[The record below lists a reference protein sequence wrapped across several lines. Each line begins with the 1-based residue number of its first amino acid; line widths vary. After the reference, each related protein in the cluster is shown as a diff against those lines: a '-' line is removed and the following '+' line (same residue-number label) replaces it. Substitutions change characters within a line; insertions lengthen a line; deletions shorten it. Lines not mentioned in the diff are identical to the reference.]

1 MRRVALAA
9 LAVCAA
15 CASAAPGPAPAPS
28 GHRAILASF
37 DALNEQRL
45 RTTLPDSATPAFHE
59 LFAGGS
65 CAEYARPAWPSKTSP
80 SHASIWTGVYGDSNG
95 VVVNSE
101 PVLPRSSHRIT
112 ERISGYSPAVLRAEP
127 IWITAALAGRR
138 VVAHHATQS
147 PEAPGY
153 PQADASAP
161 VPLTAR
167 TRASA
172 ALALPSLAVVHG
184 YGLSI
189 EPDRVLTQDSVTP
202 HQAVGWRHLPPS
214 GVPPLE
220 IAWVVAGDSLFGVL
234 TGDSVYRELRVA
246 SVRDAANAVPVMAV
260 PADRTSPGGRELAR
274 FFSAPLPVVVQGAI
288 RHLRFRLFALS
299 PDGRRFLLFTPA
311 LVAVAANSPEAASAY
326 EAAVQGWTGNGAQDL
341 LDDGAFGL
349 TVQHGGSGEAEWRY
363 LETMENVTRA
373 FMQGS
378 DWAWRAKRADLL
390 VDYLPIIDEA
400 DHRWLGYVDP
410 SVPGVAVPVRQAAQ
424 QFRLRAWRLAD
435 LRLARLMDLVERSG
449 GARLYVT
456 GDHGMRPTW
465 RVFRP
470 NAVLRDAGLLSADSG
485 GQVDAARTEAIAP
498 DGLFVML
505 NRVAWK
511 DGTVRPGDEPAVLDR
526 IEAALK
532 AVRGPDGA
540 PVVTRVWRVSGPDS
554 LGRGGPLGGDVYFE
568 VAAGYALS
576 GSAVGPVAADA
587 RIGADHGYP
596 SISPD
601 MVTVLCSWGPAV
613 EPGRTGV
620 ARTTDARG
628 LVLRWL
634 GVNGG

>member
-1 MRRVALAA
+1 
-9 LAVCAA
+9 
-15 CASAAPGPAPAPS
+15 
-28 GHRAILASF
+28 
-37 DALNEQRL
+37 
-45 RTTLPDSATPAFHE
+45 
-59 LFAGGS
+59 
-65 CAEYARPAWPSKTSP
+65 
-80 SHASIWTGVYGDSNG
+80 
-95 VVVNSE
+95 
-101 PVLPRSSHRIT
+101 
-112 ERISGYSPAVLRAEP
+112 
-127 IWITAALAGRR
+127 
-138 VVAHHATQS
+138 
-147 PEAPGY
+147 
-153 PQADASAP
+153 
-161 VPLTAR
+161 
-167 TRASA
+167 
-172 ALALPSLAVVHG
+172 
-184 YGLSI
+184 
-189 EPDRVLTQDSVTP
+189 
-202 HQAVGWRHLPPS
+202 
-214 GVPPLE
+214 
-220 IAWVVAGDSLFGVL
+220 
-234 TGDSVYRELRVA
+234 
-246 SVRDAANAVPVMAV
+246 
-260 PADRTSPGGRELAR
+260 
-274 FFSAPLPVVVQGAI
+274 
-288 RHLRFRLFALS
+288 
-299 PDGRRFLLFTPA
+299 

-410 SVPGVAVPVRQAAQ
+410 SVPGVAAPVRRAAQ
-424 QFRLRAWRLAD
+424 QFRIRAWRLAD
-435 LRLARLMDLVERSG
+435 LRLARLMDLVEQSG

-470 NAVLRDAGLLSADSG
+470 NAVLRDAGLLSADSS
-485 GQVDAARTEAIAP
+485 GQVDAAHTEAIAP

-511 DGTVRPGDEPAVLDR
+511 DGTVRSGDEPAVLDR

-540 PVVTRVWRVSGPDS
+540 PVVTRVWRVTSPDS

-576 GSAVGPVAADA
+576 GSAVGPAAADA

-601 MVTVLCSWGPAV
+601 MYTVLCNWGPAV
-613 EPGRTGV
+613 EPGRTGA

-634 GVNGG
+634 GVNSD